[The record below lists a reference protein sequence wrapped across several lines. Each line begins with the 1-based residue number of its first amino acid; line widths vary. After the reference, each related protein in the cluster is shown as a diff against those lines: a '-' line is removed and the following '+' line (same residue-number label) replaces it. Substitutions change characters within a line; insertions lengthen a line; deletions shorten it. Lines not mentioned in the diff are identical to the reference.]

1 MASSDYEMG
10 LSDDEHRAPNRNN
23 GPGKATKAV
32 ATKPKEKRAAWE
44 AIGQKNWDLHEGD
57 DGNLEVVLGGLEE
70 ASKRAR

>member
-10 LSDDEHRAPNRNN
+10 LSDDEHRASTRNH
-23 GPGKATKAV
+23 GPGKSKAV

-44 AIGQKNWDLHEGD
+44 AIGLKNWDLHEGD
-57 DGNLEVVLGGLEE
+57 DGNLQGVLGGLEE